1 MKITIEQVAENGNSV
16 SSAIE
21 AACKDHDSI
30 ASGVIGPSFATS
42 GPGPGWSRQYDVS
55 DYAER
60 ALSGDYGASSYIDS
74 SDGREATLGEDGE
87 LEWSDESVIE
97 LVCPSLE
104 EAMENKEAYEAMLST
119 LTIHCDQTDLDA
131 WETLEEH
138 MANPYQVRDS
148 AGVTEY
154 ASDLEELAGIIE
166 DWYDHLD
173 IDQMPAPDLDY
184 SSLDSLVSTT
194 KEWENRIAEVM
205 GAKEFAGHGS
215 YHVSAADSIGLSL
228 AIRLRD

>member
-1 MKITIEQVAENGNSV
+1 MKITLEQVAENGNSV

-21 AACKDHDSI
+21 AACKEHNSI
-30 ASGVIGPSFATS
+30 ASGVIGSSFSTS
-42 GPGPGWSRQYDVS
+42 GLGSGWSKQHDVS
-55 DYAER
+55 DYARR
-60 ALSGDYGASSYIDS
+60 ALADDYGASSYIDS
-74 SDGREATLGEDGE
+74 SDGREATLDEDGE

-104 EAMENKEAYEAMLST
+104 EAMEWPDAAQAMLDG
-119 LTIHCDQTDLDA
+119 LTTHCDQTDLDA

-173 IDQMPAPDLDY
+173 LDQMPAPDLDY
-184 SSLDSLVSTT
+184 SSLDALIKST
-194 KEWENRIAEVM
+194 KEWENQIAEVM

-215 YHVSAADSIGLSL
+215 YHVSSADSIGLSL
-228 AIRLRD
+228 TIGLRD